1 MWFASFS
8 FSPRTQL
15 YHRVTMIFG
24 ESLRH
29 FRCIA
34 PNFCKNSSRKMTHRL
49 VTHRNVLIHLRLSEE
64 KKNLILK
71 MVGDSMTG
79 IWRLKKFDK
88 KSRSG
93 YATVKWWNI
102 LPRYISH
109 EVAYTRLENQPIRM
123 KMELWTN
130 QKPGKSLS
138 NQRQRIWNQSFLI
151 LKKMKFLNL
160 ELNSNQEPVLSHL
173 GWVISY

>member
-34 PNFCKNSSRKMTHRL
+34 PNFCLNSSRKDDSSVGDSPKSFNSPQIVWR
-49 VTHRNVLIHLRLSEE
+49 E
-64 KKNLILK
+64 KNLISENGRGFNDRYLT
-71 MVGDSMTG
+71 V
-79 IWRLKKFDK
+79 KKIDK

-93 YATVKWWNI
+93 YAAVKWWNI

-130 QKPGKSLS
+130 QKPGKLLS
-138 NQRQRIWNQSFLI
+138 NQRPRIWNQSFLI

-160 ELNSNQEPVLSHL
+160 ELNSNQEPFLLNES
-173 GWVISY
+173 

>member
-34 PNFCKNSSRKMTHRL
+34 PNFWWNTFRKDDSSVGDSPKSFNSPQIVWR
-49 VTHRNVLIHLRLSEE
+49 E
-64 KKNLILK
+64 KNLILE
-71 MVGDSMTG
+71 MVENSMTG

-93 YATVKWWNI
+93 YAAVKWWNI

-109 EVAYTRLENQPIRM
+109 EVAFTRLENPPMRM
-123 KMELWTN
+123 KMIRTN
-130 QKPGKSLS
+130 QKPGKLLS
-138 NQRQRIWNQSFLI
+138 NQRPRIWNQSFLI

-160 ELNSNQEPVLSHL
+160 ELNSNQEPVLFNES
-173 GWVISY
+173 

>member
-24 ESLRH
+24 ESFRH

-34 PNFCKNSSRKMTHRL
+34 PNFCWNSPENFPKTMTHRR
-49 VTHRNVLIHLRLSEE
+49 VIHRKLLIHLRLSEE
-64 KKNLILK
+64 KKSLILE
-71 MVGDSMTG
+71 MVENSMTG

-93 YATVKWWNI
+93 YAAVKWWNI

-109 EVAYTRLENQPIRM
+109 EVAFTRLENPPMRM
-123 KMELWTN
+123 KMIRTN
-130 QKPGKSLS
+130 QKPGKLLS
-138 NQRQRIWNQSFLI
+138 NQRLRIWNLSFLI

-160 ELNSNQEPVLSHL
+160 ELNSNQESVLFNES
-173 GWVISY
+173 